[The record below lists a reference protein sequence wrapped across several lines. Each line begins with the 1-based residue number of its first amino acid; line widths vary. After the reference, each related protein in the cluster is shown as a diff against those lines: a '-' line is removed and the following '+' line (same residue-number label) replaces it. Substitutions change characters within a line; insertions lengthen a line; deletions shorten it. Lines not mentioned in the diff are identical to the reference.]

1 MNKQKQKDT
10 VVKRVNDWLCA
21 YQNTTDSY
29 FNATQFLK
37 DFNEHNPENTKKL
50 MYDFLRLDRTKD
62 FLNRYEKRK
71 IEKSQ
76 VSDYQVKGKSPKSD
90 NQQVSSFYVKKGKT
104 LKDGSKI
111 PDTYFFCKELFFE
124 FGCWLSVDLR
134 LDLYEIVWDNVVEY
148 RNNLKG
154 KFSKEF
160 TDAITT
166 IEEEP
171 SYFKVYSSLNKTVFG
186 KNINNENQ
194 RDSATE
200 EQLKFIHEIES
211 DIITLIKF
219 GYIKTFEDVIKHIK
233 SYRK

>member
-37 DFNEHNPENTKKL
+37 DFIEHNPKKRKD
-50 MYDFLRLDRTKD
+50 MYDFLRLDKTKELITKYESKQLEKAKVRNHT
-62 FLNRYEKRK
+62 FGNNTHIGTSRSGYYLKEGRNTRYGR
-71 IEKSQ
+71 
-76 VSDYQVKGKSPKSD
+76 
-90 NQQVSSFYVKKGKT
+90 
-104 LKDGSKI
+104 I

-148 RNNLKG
+148 RNDLKG
-154 KFSKEF
+154 DFSKAF

-166 IEEEP
+166 IEEKP

-186 KNINNENQ
+186 RNINNENQ

-200 EQLKFIHEIES
+200 EQLKFIHEIEN

-219 GYIKTFEDVIKHIK
+219 GYIKTFDDVIKHIK

>member
-1 MNKQKQKDT
+1 MEKKKQKDI

-37 DFNEHNPENTKKL
+37 DFNEHNPNNWKRFQEFFKLDSTKNLIAK
-50 MYDFLRLDRTKD
+50 YETKQ
-62 FLNRYEKRK
+62 LEKAKVRNHTF
-71 IEKSQ
+71 
-76 VSDYQVKGKSPKSD
+76 GD
-90 NQQVSSFYVKKGKT
+90 NQQITAFYVKKGRA
-104 LKDGSKI
+104 LKRGGRT
-111 PDTYFFCKELFFE
+111 PDIYFFCKELFFE

-160 TDAITT
+160 TDAVQK
-166 IEEEP
+166 IEP
-171 SYFKVYSSLNKTVFG
+171 NPLYPKLYSCLNKTVFG
-186 KNINNENQ
+186 KNINGENQ

-200 EQLKFIHEIES
+200 EQLNFIYEIEN
-211 DIITLIKF
+211 DIITLVKF
-219 GYIKTFEDVIKHIK
+219 GYIKSFEDLVEHIK
-233 SYRK
+233 SYRR

>member
-37 DFNEHNPENTKKL
+37 DFNEHNPESKKL
-50 MYDFLRLDRTKD
+50 MNDFLRLERTKD
-62 FLNRYEKRK
+62 FLAKYEQKK
-71 IEKSQ
+71 LLKSQ
-76 VSDYQVKGKSPKSD
+76 ISDYHHKGNPRSG
-90 NQQVSSFYVKKGKT
+90 FY
-104 LKDGSKI
+104 LKEGRNTKYGRI
-111 PDTYFFCKELFFE
+111 ADTYYFCKELFFE

-160 TDAITT
+160 TDAVQK
-166 IEEEP
+166 IEP
-171 SYFKVYSSLNKTVFG
+171 NPLYPKLYSCLNKTVFG
-186 KNINNENQ
+186 RNINNENQ

-200 EQLKFIHEIES
+200 EQLNFMYQIES
-211 DIITLIKF
+211 DVITLIKF
-219 GYIKTFEDVIKHIK
+219 GYIKSFEDLVEHIK